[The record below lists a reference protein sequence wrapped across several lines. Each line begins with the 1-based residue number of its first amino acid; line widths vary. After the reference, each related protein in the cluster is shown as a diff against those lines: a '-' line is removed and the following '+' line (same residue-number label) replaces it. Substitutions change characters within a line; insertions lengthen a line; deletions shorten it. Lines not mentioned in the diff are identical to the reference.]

1 MKKSELIDFLK
12 QQEYIARV
20 ANSENYNNL
29 IIEARKRK
37 AKKYEAELAALDKAR
52 AELNKALEK
61 AKDIFRE
68 VDWELEHR
76 DAEYITRNY
85 TADRFINN
93 YNDSELVTLK
103 RARRDKEDEIHR
115 EYLNVFNNAMLIK
128 PAKRVEYLKSL
139 GFEVEELQGVT
150 CTAVAVPIDKN
161 NLFISTEEE
170 G

>member
-12 QQEYIARV
+12 QQEYIAKV

-61 AKDIFRE
+61 ARAAFKE
-68 VDWELEHR
+68 VDWDLDHR
-76 DAEYITRNY
+76 DIEYLTNKYSAKRLV
-85 TADRFINN
+85 DN
-93 YNDSELVTLK
+93 YNDSELVTLR
-103 RARRDKEDEIHR
+103 RARRDREDEIHI
-115 EYLNVFNNAMLIK
+115 EYLNVFNNAMLLK

-139 GFEVEELQGVT
+139 GFEVEEPQGVT
-150 CTAVAVPIDKN
+150 CTAVAVPINKE
-161 NLFISTEEE
+161 NLFIPSKEE
-170 G
+170 